1 VNIAK
6 KQRFAAAPNGQAGVN
21 LEYSAPVSFG
31 GDIRARVGYNWQSK
45 VFPTTDLSPVIAQ
58 GAYGLLGASLIWNR
72 DAHWTFAL
80 QGSNLANKSYRT
92 DGYNIPALG
101 VLTGFY
107 GAPRLVF
114 GSVKYAF

>member
-1 VNIAK
+1 MD
-6 KQRFAAAPNGQAGVN
+6 
-21 LEYSAPVSFG
+21 FG
-31 GDIRARVGYNWQSK
+31 GNIRARVGYTYQTK
-45 VFPTTDLSPVIAQ
+45 EYPTTDLSPAIAQ
-58 GAYGLLGASLIWNR
+58 GPYGLLGATIIWNR

-80 QGSNLANKSYRT
+80 QGSNLTNKSYRT